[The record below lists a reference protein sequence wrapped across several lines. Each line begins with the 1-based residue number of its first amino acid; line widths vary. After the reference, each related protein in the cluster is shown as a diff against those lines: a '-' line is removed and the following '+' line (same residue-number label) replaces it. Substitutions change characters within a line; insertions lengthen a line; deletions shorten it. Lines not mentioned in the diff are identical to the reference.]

1 MKRNLLS
8 LGALGLFTI
17 LAFGS
22 KQSSFDDDDFE
33 DLFGDE
39 FEAEL
44 EAAMEEAFEELEA
57 EAAGGGGGSYSDNV
71 EACRAWVDKQNALS
85 CWPAAAQM
93 SPDEVCPS
101 AINQSPTDMRPYYTC
116 MADNA
121 KCNGNIPDLGGQSSC
136 SP

>member
-8 LGALGLFTI
+8 LATLGLFTI

-22 KQSSFDDDDFE
+22 KQNDFDDGDFE

-44 EAAMEEAFEELEA
+44 EAAMEEALADLED
-57 EAAGGGGGSYSDNV
+57 EAGGGGGSYADNV
-71 EACRAWVDKQNALS
+71 ESCRAWVKKQNALS

-93 SPDEVCPS
+93 NPDEVCPP
-101 AINQSPTDMRPYYTC
+101 AINQNPNDMRPYYTC

-121 KCNGNIPDLGGQSSC
+121 KCNGNIPDLAGQSSC